1 MASESLEVKFEIG
14 HVLFID
20 IVGYSMGLI
29 TEQSDLLQKLKEIVR
44 GTEQFRVAEAE
55 GKLLRLP
62 TGDGGALVFRNSPEA
77 PVLCAI
83 EIAEALKSHPELR
96 VRMGTHSGPV
106 NEISDLNEQA
116 NIAGAGINIAQR
128 VMDCGDAGHIL
139 LSRHV
144 AEDLE
149 HYPRWQPYLHEL
161 GECEVKHGV
170 RISVVNLY
178 NDEVGNPAVPEKF
191 RPVAAAVSAAVKP
204 ATNRKYFV
212 IAAAAILFLICALA
226 VFKMAGTDRGAVRS
240 DRAAEEGR
248 PGGASLPVPTKSI
261 AVLPL
266 TNEGGAKDE
275 QYFSDGLSEDLIT
288 ALSQFAGLKV
298 IGRNSSFQFRDSK
311 DDSKTIGAKL
321 GVAHLLEGSVRRAA
335 DAVRISAELV
345 NAADGTTLWSQ
356 HYDRPYKDLFK
367 LQDDITTAV
376 ANALK
381 AKLFNTSDAP
391 AQSDRPPSGNLA
403 AYNAYLQGHFYDQRN
418 TEADYRKAID
428 FYQTAVSLDPGYAR
442 AYASLGYA
450 QIFLADIIH
459 GPQAEQVFAAAR
471 ASINTAL
478 TLNPDLGMAH
488 SARALLLAFSDLDF
502 AGAKAEFE
510 RAVQLAPNDLNL
522 AASLAQ
528 MRAAFGHPEAAVEP
542 IRQALVTDPR
552 SAGWYG
558 LLAAD
563 LMTSGRLDE
572 AEQATREQIALE
584 STEQGPKGRLCAIEV
599 LRGNAAAALEKAEQI
614 APGKSRDLAV
624 ARALQIGSDPAA
636 ASAALKT
643 LIDRYANT
651 DAYLIAGI
659 YALRRDP
666 DSMFTWLD
674 RAWANRENNVCIVY
688 YDPFLLP
695 YKSDPRFAAFCRKI
709 GLPTPAEV
717 AAEPKS

>member
-1 MASESLEVKFEIG
+1 MSASFSSDVKFEIG

-20 IVGYSMGLI
+20 IVGYSKLLI
-29 TEQSDLLQKLKEIVR
+29 TEQSNQLQTLKEIVR
-44 GTEQFRVAEAE
+44 GTEQFRIAEAE

-62 TGDGGALVFRNSPEA
+62 TGDGGALVFRNNPEA
-77 PVLCAI
+77 PVLCAL
-83 EIAEALKSHPELR
+83 EISRALKSHPELK
-96 VRMGTHSGPV
+96 VRMGIHSGPV
-106 NEISDLNEQA
+106 NEITDLNEQA
-116 NIAGAGINIAQR
+116 NIAGAGINLAQR

-139 LSRHV
+139 LSKRV
-144 AEDLE
+144 ADDLE
-149 HYPRWQPYLHEL
+149 EYPQWRSHLAPL
-161 GECEVKHGV
+161 GEYEIKHGNRV
-170 RISVVNLY
+170 SVVNLY
-178 NDEVGNPAVPEKF
+178 TDEVGNAALPTRLAAKQQASPHPWRALTKSSLLIAGVVVLALGVIAVFYAPRLF
-191 RPVAAAVSAAVKP
+191 HRTP
-204 ATNRKYFV
+204 ATPNTEGV
-212 IAAAAILFLICALA
+212 AGALP
-226 VFKMAGTDRGAVRS
+226 S
-240 DRAAEEGR
+240 
-248 PGGASLPVPTKSI
+248 VPDNSI

-266 TNEGGAKDE
+266 ANESGEKD

-288 ALSQFAGLKV
+288 ALTQLSGLKV
-298 IGRNSSFQFRDSK
+298 IGRTSSFQFRDSK
-311 DDSKTIGAKL
+311 DDSKTIGEKL
-321 GVAHLLEGSVRRAA
+321 GVSHLLQGSVRRAG
-335 DAVRISAELV
+335 DAVRISAELIKAV
-345 NAADGTTLWSQ
+345 DGSTVWSQ

-381 AKLFNTSDAP
+381 AKLFNTSDAA

-403 AYNAYLQGHFYDQRN
+403 AYNSYLQGQFYHQRN

-442 AYASLGYA
+442 AYAALGYS

-459 GPQAEQVFAAAR
+459 GAQAEQVFAAAR
-471 ASINTAL
+471 TSINTAL

-488 SARALLLAFSDLDF
+488 GARALLLAFSDLDF

-522 AASLAQ
+522 VASLAQ
-528 MRAAFGHPEAAVEP
+528 MRAAFGHPESAVEP
-542 IRQALVTDPR
+542 IRQSLVTDPR
-552 SAGWYG
+552 GAGWYG

-563 LMTSGRLDE
+563 LMASGRLDE

-599 LRGNAAAALEKAEQI
+599 LRGNAAAALKKVEQI
-614 APGKSRDLAV
+614 APGKSRDLAL

-651 DAYLIAGI
+651 DAYFIAGI

-717 AAEPKS
+717 AAQPKS

>member
-1 MASESLEVKFEIG
+1 MNFSNFFAELKRRNVFRAAAFYAASSW
-14 HVLFID
+14 
-20 IVGYSMGLI
+20 
-29 TEQSDLLQKLKEIVR
+29 LLVQIATQVFPFFHIAEWIVR
-44 GTEQFRVAEAE
+44 WIVVAAVIGCPFALVLSWFYEWTPKGLRLESKISPNESVIRQTGKKLDKWIIAILVLAVVLLLANQFVWHKDAAE
-55 GKLLRLP
+55 GP
-62 TGDGGALVFRNSPEA
+62 A
-77 PVLCAI
+77 
-83 EIAEALKSHPELR
+83 
-96 VRMGTHSGPV
+96 
-106 NEISDLNEQA
+106 ISDQ
-116 NIAGAGINIAQR
+116 
-128 VMDCGDAGHIL
+128 
-139 LSRHV
+139 
-144 AEDLE
+144 
-149 HYPRWQPYLHEL
+149 
-161 GECEVKHGV
+161 
-170 RISVVNLY
+170 
-178 NDEVGNPAVPEKF
+178 
-191 RPVAAAVSAAVKP
+191 
-204 ATNRKYFV
+204 
-212 IAAAAILFLICALA
+212 
-226 VFKMAGTDRGAVRS
+226 
-240 DRAAEEGR
+240 
-248 PGGASLPVPTKSI
+248 SI

-442 AYASLGYA
+442 AYAALGYA

-674 RAWANRENNVCIVY
+674 RAWANRENSVCVVY
-688 YDPFLLP
+688 YDPLLLR

>member
-1 MASESLEVKFEIG
+1 MKGNFFSELKRRNVFRAAAFYAASSWLLVQIATQ
-14 HVLFID
+14 VLPFFHIA
-20 IVGYSMGLI
+20 
-29 TEQSDLLQKLKEIVR
+29 EWIVR
-44 GTEQFRVAEAE
+44 WIVVAAVI
-55 GKLLRLP
+55 GFP
-62 TGDGGALVFRNSPEA
+62 FALVLSWFYEWTPKGLQLESEIPPNESVIRQTGKKLDKWIIAILVLAVVLLLANQFVWHKSAPEG
-77 PVLCAI
+77 
-83 EIAEALKSHPELR
+83 S
-96 VRMGTHSGPV
+96 T
-106 NEISDLNEQA
+106 ISDQ
-116 NIAGAGINIAQR
+116 
-128 VMDCGDAGHIL
+128 
-139 LSRHV
+139 
-144 AEDLE
+144 
-149 HYPRWQPYLHEL
+149 
-161 GECEVKHGV
+161 
-170 RISVVNLY
+170 
-178 NDEVGNPAVPEKF
+178 
-191 RPVAAAVSAAVKP
+191 
-204 ATNRKYFV
+204 
-212 IAAAAILFLICALA
+212 
-226 VFKMAGTDRGAVRS
+226 
-240 DRAAEEGR
+240 
-248 PGGASLPVPTKSI
+248 SI

-266 TNEGGAKDE
+266 ANEGGAKDE

-442 AYASLGYA
+442 AYAGLGYA

-471 ASINTAL
+471 TSINTAL
-478 TLNPDLGMAH
+478 TLNPNLGMAH

-695 YKSDPRFAAFCRKI
+695 YKSDPRFAAFCRKV

-717 AAEPKS
+717 ATGPKS

>member
-1 MASESLEVKFEIG
+1 
-14 HVLFID
+14 
-20 IVGYSMGLI
+20 
-29 TEQSDLLQKLKEIVR
+29 
-44 GTEQFRVAEAE
+44 
-55 GKLLRLP
+55 
-62 TGDGGALVFRNSPEA
+62 
-77 PVLCAI
+77 LCAI
-83 EIAEALKSHPELR
+83 EIAEALKSHPELQ

-212 IAAAAILFLICALA
+212 IAAAAILFLICALV

-240 DRAAEEGR
+240 DRPAEEGR

-335 DAVRISAELV
+335 DAVRISAELI

-381 AKLFNTSDAP
+381 TKLLNPSEAA
-391 AQSDRPPSGNLA
+391 AQSDRPPSGNLQ
-403 AYNAYLQGHFYDQRN
+403 AYNAFLKGNFHFQHSTKDGLRQ
-418 TEADYRKAID
+418 AID
-428 FYQTAVSLDPGYAR
+428 SYQTAVSLDPKYAQ
-442 AYASLGYA
+442 AYAAMGSA
-450 QIFLADIIH
+450 QTFYGDYFS
-459 GPQAEQVFAAAR
+459 GAEAQQNFAMAR
-471 ASINTAL
+471 ASINNAL
-478 TLNPDLGMAH
+478 TLNPDLAGAH
-488 SARALLLAFSDLDF
+488 VAHALLLAFADLDF
-502 AGAKAEFE
+502 VGAKTEFE
-510 RAVQLAPNDLNL
+510 RAVELAPNNL
-522 AASLAQ
+522 DAVASLAQ
-528 MRAAFGHPEAAVEP
+528 MRAAFGHPEAAIEP
-542 IRQALVTDPR
+542 IRKTLENDPR
-552 SAGWYG
+552 NAGWYG
-558 LLAAD
+558 LLAND
-563 LMTSGRLDE
+563 LMAVGRLDE
-572 AEQATREQIALE
+572 AEQATRQQIDLGG
-584 STEQGPKGRLCAIEV
+584 TEENLKSRLCTIEV
-599 LRGNAAAALEKAEQI
+599 LRGNGAAALEKAQQLP
-614 APGKSRDLAV
+614 AGRSRDFAL
-624 ARALQIGSDPAA
+624 ARARQIGNDSAA

-643 LIDRYANT
+643 LIDNYANT
-651 DAYLIAGI
+651 NAYLIAGV

-666 DSMFTWLD
+666 DSMFAWLD
-674 RAWANRENNVCIVY
+674 RAWANREDNVVIVY
-688 YDPFLLP
+688 YDPFVLR
-695 YKSDPRFAAFCRKI
+695 YKGDPRFAAFCKKI
-709 GLPTPAEV
+709 GLPTPTEV
-717 AAEPKS
+717 AASKP

>member
-1 MASESLEVKFEIG
+1 MNFGNFVAELKRRNVFRAAAFYAASSW
-14 HVLFID
+14 
-20 IVGYSMGLI
+20 
-29 TEQSDLLQKLKEIVR
+29 LLVQIATQVFPFFHIAEWIVR
-44 GTEQFRVAEAE
+44 WIVFAAVIGFPFALVLSWFYEWTPKGWQLESEISPNESVIRQTGKKLDKWIIATLVVAVVLLLANQFVWHKGAAE
-55 GKLLRLP
+55 G
-62 TGDGGALVFRNSPEA
+62 TTS
-77 PVLCAI
+77 
-83 EIAEALKSHPELR
+83 
-96 VRMGTHSGPV
+96 
-106 NEISDLNEQA
+106 SDQ
-116 NIAGAGINIAQR
+116 
-128 VMDCGDAGHIL
+128 
-139 LSRHV
+139 
-144 AEDLE
+144 
-149 HYPRWQPYLHEL
+149 
-161 GECEVKHGV
+161 
-170 RISVVNLY
+170 
-178 NDEVGNPAVPEKF
+178 
-191 RPVAAAVSAAVKP
+191 
-204 ATNRKYFV
+204 
-212 IAAAAILFLICALA
+212 
-226 VFKMAGTDRGAVRS
+226 
-240 DRAAEEGR
+240 
-248 PGGASLPVPTKSI
+248 SI

-418 TEADYRKAID
+418 TEANYRKAID

-442 AYASLGYA
+442 AYAGLGYA

-471 ASINTAL
+471 TSINTAL
-478 TLNPDLGMAH
+478 TLNPNLGMAH

-695 YKSDPRFAAFCRKI
+695 YKSDPRFAAFCRKV

-717 AAEPKS
+717 AAGPKS

>member
-1 MASESLEVKFEIG
+1 MSEGNFFAELKRRNVFRAAAFYAASSWLLVQIATQVFPFFHIAEWIVRWIVVAAVIGFPFALVLSWFYEWTPKGLQLESEISPSESVIRQTGK
-14 HVLFID
+14 
-20 IVGYSMGLI
+20 
-29 TEQSDLLQKLKEIVR
+29 KLDKWI
-44 GTEQFRVAEAE
+44 
-55 GKLLRLP
+55 
-62 TGDGGALVFRNSPEA
+62 
-77 PVLCAI
+77 I
-83 EIAEALKSHPELR
+83 
-96 VRMGTHSGPV
+96 
-106 NEISDLNEQA
+106 
-116 NIAGAGINIAQR
+116 
-128 VMDCGDAGHIL
+128 
-139 LSRHV
+139 
-144 AEDLE
+144 
-149 HYPRWQPYLHEL
+149 
-161 GECEVKHGV
+161 
-170 RISVVNLY
+170 
-178 NDEVGNPAVPEKF
+178 
-191 RPVAAAVSAAVKP
+191 
-204 ATNRKYFV
+204 
-212 IAAAAILFLICALA
+212 AILVLA
-226 VFKMAGTDRGAVRS
+226 VVLLLANQFVWHKDAPEGATIL
-240 DRAAEEGR
+240 DQ
-248 PGGASLPVPTKSI
+248 SI

-266 TNEGGAKDE
+266 ANEGGAKDE

-321 GVAHLLEGSVRRAA
+321 GVTHLLEGSVRRAA

-381 AKLFNTSDAP
+381 AKLLNANDAA

-403 AYNAYLQGHFYDQRN
+403 AYNAYLQGQFYDQRN

-442 AYASLGYA
+442 AYAALGYA
-450 QIFLADIIH
+450 QIFLADILH
-459 GPQAEQVFAAAR
+459 DAQAEKVFAAAR
-471 ASINTAL
+471 TSINTAL
-478 TLNPDLGMAH
+478 TLNPDLGAAH

-584 STEQGPKGRLCAIEV
+584 STEQGPKLRLCTIEV

-614 APGKSRDLAV
+614 APGKFRDLAL

-643 LIDRYANT
+643 LIDRYANS

-666 DSMFTWLD
+666 DSTFTWLD

>member
-20 IVGYSMGLI
+20 IVGYSRGLI

-83 EIAEALKSHPELR
+83 EIAEALKSHPELQ

-191 RPVAAAVSAAVKP
+191 RPVAAAVSTAVKP

-248 PGGASLPVPTKSI
+248 PGGASLPIPTKSI

-345 NAADGTTLWSQ
+345 NAADGSTLWSQ

-381 AKLFNTSDAP
+381 AKLLNASEAA
-391 AQSDRPPSGNLA
+391 AQSDRPPSGSLP
-403 AYNAYLQGHFYDQRN
+403 AYNAFLQGQFHFQRN
-418 TEADYRKAID
+418 TQADFREAID
-428 FYQTAVSLDPGYAR
+428 SYQAAVSLDPRYAR
-442 AYASLGYA
+442 AYAEMGYA
-450 QIFLADIIH
+450 QTFYGDYFSGAQAQQIF
-459 GPQAEQVFAAAR
+459 AEAR
-471 ASINTAL
+471 TSINTAL
-478 TLNPDLGMAH
+478 TLNPNLAVAH
-488 SARALLLAFSDLDF
+488 GARALLLAFADLDF
-502 AGAKAEFE
+502 AGAKVEFE
-510 RAVQLAPNDLNL
+510 RAVQLAPTDLDL
-522 AASLAQ
+522 KASLGQ
-528 MRAAFGHPEAAVEP
+528 MRAAFGHPEGAIEL
-542 IRQALVTDPR
+542 IKQALAGDPR
-552 SAGWYG
+552 NAGWYG
-558 LLAAD
+558 LLAID
-563 LMTSGRLDE
+563 LTAVGRLDE
-572 AEQATREQIALE
+572 AEQAYRDQMALE
-584 STEQGPKGRLCAIEV
+584 PTEAGPKARLSAIEV
-599 LRGNAAAALEKAEQI
+599 LRGNAAAAVEKAEQVP
-614 APGKSRDLAV
+614 PGQARDFALTN
-624 ARALQIGSDPAA
+624 ALQISNDQTGAD
-636 ASAALKT
+636 AALKSV
-643 LIDRYANT
+643 IDHYAKT
-651 DAYLIAGI
+651 EAYFIARV
-659 YALRRDP
+659 YALRKDP
-666 DSMFTWLD
+666 NKVFEWLD
-674 RAWANRENNVCIVY
+674 RAWGNRDNKACIVY

-717 AAEPKS
+717 AAQPKS

>member
-1 MASESLEVKFEIG
+1 MSEGNFFAELKRRNVFRAAAFYAASSWLLVQIATQVFPFFHIAEWVVRWIVVAAVIG
-14 HVLFID
+14 FP
-20 IVGYSMGLI
+20 
-29 TEQSDLLQKLKEIVR
+29 
-44 GTEQFRVAEAE
+44 F
-55 GKLLRLP
+55 
-62 TGDGGALVFRNSPEA
+62 ALVLSWFYEWTPKGLQLES
-77 PVLCAI
+77 
-83 EIAEALKSHPELR
+83 
-96 VRMGTHSGPV
+96 
-106 NEISDLNEQA
+106 EISPNE
-116 NIAGAGINIAQR
+116 
-128 VMDCGDAGHIL
+128 
-139 LSRHV
+139 
-144 AEDLE
+144 
-149 HYPRWQPYLHEL
+149 
-161 GECEVKHGV
+161 
-170 RISVVNLY
+170 SVIRQTGKKL
-178 NDEVGNPAVPEKF
+178 DKW
-191 RPVAAAVSAAVKP
+191 
-204 ATNRKYFV
+204 
-212 IAAAAILFLICALA
+212 IIAILVLA
-226 VFKMAGTDRGAVRS
+226 VVLLLANQFVWHKDAPEGATIADR
-240 DRAAEEGR
+240 
-248 PGGASLPVPTKSI
+248 SI

-266 TNEGGAKDE
+266 ANEGGAKDE

-381 AKLFNTSDAP
+381 TKLLNTSDAA
-391 AQSDRPPSGNLA
+391 AQSDRPPSGSLP
-403 AYNAYLQGHFYDQRN
+403 AYNAFLQGQFHSQPN

-428 FYQTAVSLDPGYAR
+428 SYQAAVSLDPRYAR
-442 AYASLGYA
+442 AYAAMGYA
-450 QIFLADIIH
+450 QTFYGDYFSGAQAQQIFAM
-459 GPQAEQVFAAAR
+459 AR
-471 ASINTAL
+471 TSINTAL
-478 TLNPDLGMAH
+478 TLNPNLAVAH
-488 SARALLLAFSDLDF
+488 GAHALLLAFADLDF
-502 AGAKAEFE
+502 AGAKTEFE

-522 AASLAQ
+522 VASLAQ
-528 MRAAFGHPEAAVEP
+528 MRAAFGNPEAAVEP
-542 IRQALVTDPR
+542 IRQSLVTDPR
-552 SAGWYG
+552 NAGWYG

-563 LMTSGRLDE
+563 LTASGRLDE

-599 LRGNAAAALEKAEQI
+599 LRGNAAAALETAEQI
-614 APGKSRDLAV
+614 TPGKSRDLAL

-659 YALRRDP
+659 YALRKDP

-688 YDPFLLP
+688 YDAFILP

-717 AAEPKS
+717 AAETKS

>member
-1 MASESLEVKFEIG
+1 MKGNFFSELKRRNVFRAAAFYAASSWLLVQIATQ
-14 HVLFID
+14 VLPFFHIA
-20 IVGYSMGLI
+20 
-29 TEQSDLLQKLKEIVR
+29 EWIVR
-44 GTEQFRVAEAE
+44 WIVVAAVI
-55 GKLLRLP
+55 GFP
-62 TGDGGALVFRNSPEA
+62 FALVLSWFYEWTPKGLQLESEIPPNESVIRQTGKKLDKWIIAILVLAVVLLLANQFVWHKSAPEG
-77 PVLCAI
+77 
-83 EIAEALKSHPELR
+83 S
-96 VRMGTHSGPV
+96 T
-106 NEISDLNEQA
+106 ISDQ
-116 NIAGAGINIAQR
+116 
-128 VMDCGDAGHIL
+128 
-139 LSRHV
+139 
-144 AEDLE
+144 
-149 HYPRWQPYLHEL
+149 
-161 GECEVKHGV
+161 
-170 RISVVNLY
+170 
-178 NDEVGNPAVPEKF
+178 
-191 RPVAAAVSAAVKP
+191 
-204 ATNRKYFV
+204 
-212 IAAAAILFLICALA
+212 
-226 VFKMAGTDRGAVRS
+226 
-240 DRAAEEGR
+240 
-248 PGGASLPVPTKSI
+248 SI

-266 TNEGGAKDE
+266 ANEGGAKDE

-442 AYASLGYA
+442 AYAGLGYA

-471 ASINTAL
+471 TSINTAL
-478 TLNPDLGMAH
+478 TLNPNLGMAH

-624 ARALQIGSDPAA
+624 GRALQIGSDPAA

-695 YKSDPRFAAFCRKI
+695 YKSDPRFAAFCRKV

-717 AAEPKS
+717 ATGPKS